1 MEQQLYVLERN
12 CALEHLV
19 ARFNPAERREM
30 EEDIKINGAQR
41 SVKIWGETILID
53 YEYYDYC
60 HEHKIP
66 FSVERVPLRT
76 EAEAVAWVS
85 KNQLDRKSLSE
96 ERRKYL
102 IGRRS
107 RAERE
112 NILQQLQKQGDSTG
126 LQAMVDP
133 QYAKHSISKS
143 FVRER
148 IGKEYSLVYMTIR
161 KYENYAES
169 LDIIYKFCQDFVNEH
184 LAGRLKVSIEKIEVL
199 ASLSPD
205 MIVKECKRRMQDAR
219 EHGYNADRR
228 GYSKDNEK
236 KEETATVSIKD
247 MPAYDPDAEIVSLSL
262 TIPSWRSSIFRVR
275 DVSNIRKT
283 TGEARLRLKK
293 ELIRLKSATDKLIY
307 VLREDFD
314 G

>member
-12 CALEHLV
+12 CVLEHLV

-30 EEDIKINGAQR
+30 EEDIKTNGGQR
-41 SVKIWGETILID
+41 SVKVWGETILLD

-66 FSVERVPLRT
+66 FSVERVPLRS

-112 NILQQLQKQGDSTG
+112 KNLQQLKNQEDSTG
-126 LQAMVDP
+126 LHAMFA
-133 QYAKHSISKS
+133 AKFVKRSASKT

-148 IGKEYSLVYMTIR
+148 IGKEYALVYMTVR
-161 KYENYAES
+161 KYEKYSES
-169 LDIIYKFCQDFVNEH
+169 LDIIYEFCQNFVNEH
-184 LAGRLKVSIEKIEVL
+184 LAGRLKISIEKIEVL

-205 MIVKECKRRMQDAR
+205 MIVKECQKSLLEAQEHKHIAKRGQYTR
-219 EHGYNADRR
+219 
-228 GYSKDNEK
+228 DNEK
-236 KEETATVSIKD
+236 KEETAIVSIKD

-283 TGEARLRLKK
+283 TGEARLRLKN
-293 ELIRLKSATDKLIY
+293 ELIRLKSATDKLLYI
-307 VLREDFD
+307 LREDFD

>member
-12 CALEHLV
+12 CVLEHLV

-30 EEDIKINGAQR
+30 EDDIKTYGGQR
-41 SVKIWGETILID
+41 SVKVWGETILID

-66 FSVERVPLRT
+66 FSVESVPLRT

-85 KNQLDRKSLSE
+85 KNQLDRKFLPE

-112 NILQQLQKQGDSTG
+112 HGLEQLQKHEGSDS
-126 LQAMVDP
+126 LQAMFAAKF
-133 QYAKHSISKS
+133 AKHSGSKTI
-143 FVRER
+143 VRER
-148 IGKEYSLVYMTIR
+148 IGREYSLVYMTVR
-161 KYENYAES
+161 KYETYAES
-169 LDIIYKFCQDFVNEH
+169 LDQIYRFCQDFVNEH
-184 LAGRLKVSIEKIEVL
+184 LAGRLKMSIEKIEVL

-205 MIVKECKRRMQDAR
+205 MIVKECQRRMQEAR
-219 EHGYNADRR
+219 EYGCIAGRR
-228 GYSKDNEK
+228 RYTKEIEK
-236 KEETATVSIKD
+236 KEEAATVSIKD

-275 DVSNIRKT
+275 DVSNMRKT
-283 TGEARLRLKK
+283 SGEARLILKN
-293 ELIRLKSATDKLIY
+293 ELIRLKSATDKLLY